1 MAESPTKLLSRRRDA
16 RLEASATR
24 GRLIVDDDGDLV
36 FTEAAAAGPE
46 PFLEQRLYPLDAVD
60 VKSVAW
66 CIMWGIAVGKGRTS
80 YWQNQQLGTPLNPAI
95 ADPTPVMTEA
105 ARRLGME
112 VFASIRMNDT
122 HDAFGKPHGRL
133 DYPLKLEHPEW
144 LLGDESRKGDFH
156 TAPEALMWSGLD
168 FEILQVRDDRLQW
181 IQRSAERYDVHGV
194 DLNFFRMPWLF
205 RRGRETHGTP
215 LMTDL
220 VRKAR
225 RILDDVSDAKG
236 MPVLLGVRVPGTVE
250 TCARVGIDVETWL
263 REDLVDRLLVGGG
276 YEPYTSPYE
285 ELVRLGHDHEVPV
298 YPCINCGLP
307 ELGSDAAFRGAAS
320 NIYQAGGDGIY
331 LWNYQYR
338 NAPRIGYGRPQ
349 PAVYELLRELA
360 SPQAL
365 ARGDKLFGVE
375 SADRVGPYAIASHPT
390 QLPIDLGD
398 RALKV
403 VRSLR
408 LRIGDDLDAAH
419 RDGRLDRAL
428 LTLALD
434 GIQPG
439 DSIAVQWNGA
449 RLSRPGEPVSTP
461 GGGSLAPSPLAGEG
475 WDEGDAV
482 SGGSLAPSPLA
493 GEGWDEGD
501 AVSGGSLAPSPLAGE
516 GWDEGVSVADN
527 GPMQMHWDVPADAV
541 KPGNNTLTV
550 WLDQRSPEARDA
562 VTLSEAWL
570 KATYK

>member
-1 MAESPTKLLSRRRDA
+1 MAESSSKSLGRRRDA
-16 RLEASATR
+16 RLKAAETR

-36 FTEAAAAGPE
+36 FSEAAEAGPG

-66 CIMWGIAVGKGRTS
+66 CIMWGIAVGEGQTS
-80 YWQNQQLGTPLNPAI
+80 YWQTQQLGMPLNPAI
-95 ADPTPVMTEA
+95 ADPTPVMTGA

-144 LLGDESRKGDFH
+144 LLGDESRRGDFKA
-156 TAPEALMWSGLD
+156 APEALTWSGLD
-168 FEILQVRDDRLQW
+168 FEVPQVRDDRLDW
-181 IQRSAERYDVHGV
+181 IRRSAERYDVHGV
-194 DLNFFRMPWLF
+194 DLNFFRMPWFF
-205 RRGRETHGTP
+205 RRGREAHGAP

-220 VRKAR
+220 VREAR
-225 RILDDVSDAKG
+225 RILDDVSEAKG
-236 MPVLLGVRVPGTVE
+236 EAMLLGVRVPGTVE
-250 TCARVGIDVETWL
+250 VCDRVGIDIETWL

-320 NIYQAGGDGIY
+320 NIYWAGGDGIY

-365 ARGDKLFGVE
+365 AHRDKLFGIENVE
-375 SADRVGPYAIASHPT
+375 RVGPYAIASHPT
-390 QLPIDLGD
+390 QLPLDLGS

-403 VRSLR
+403 VRSVR
-408 LRIGDDLDAAH
+408 LRVGDDLGAAQ
-419 RDGRLDRAL
+419 RDGRLDRAV

-434 GIQPG
+434 GVQPG
-439 DSIAVQWNGA
+439 DSIAVQVNGLRLLRSDRPATTGNRDDDSA
-449 RLSRPGEPVSTP
+449 RL
-461 GGGSLAPSPLAGEG
+461 
-475 WDEGDAV
+475 
-482 SGGSLAPSPLA
+482 
-493 GEGWDEGD
+493 
-501 AVSGGSLAPSPLAGE
+501 
-516 GWDEGVSVADN
+516 
-527 GPMQMHWDVPADAV
+527 HWDVPAEAAANGD
-541 KPGNNTLTV
+541 NTLTV
-550 WLDQRSPEARDA
+550 WIDQRSPQARDP
-562 VTLSEAWL
+562 VTLREAWL
-570 KATYK
+570 KATYR

>member
-1 MAESPTKLLSRRRDA
+1 MAESSIKLLSRRRAA
-16 RLEASATR
+16 RLKAAETR

-36 FTEAAAAGPE
+36 FTEAAAGPE
-46 PFLEQRLYPLDAVD
+46 SFLEQRLYPLDAVD

-66 CIMWGIAVGKGRTS
+66 CIMWGIAVGKGQTS
-80 YWQNQQLGTPLNPAI
+80 YWQTQQLGIPLNSAI

-122 HDAFGKPHGRL
+122 HDAFDKPHGRL

-144 LLGDESRKGDFH
+144 LLGDESRKGDFKA
-156 TAPEALMWSGLD
+156 APEALMWSGLD
-168 FEILQVRDDRLQW
+168 FEVPQVRDDRLGW
-181 IQRSAERYDVHGV
+181 ISRSAERYDVHGV
-194 DLNFFRMPWLF
+194 DLNFFRMPWFF
-205 RRGRETHGTP
+205 RRGREAEGTP

-225 RILDDVSDAKG
+225 RALDEVSEAKG
-236 MPVLLGVRVPGTVE
+236 APMLLGVRVPGTVE

-285 ELVRLGHDHEVPV
+285 ELVRLGHDHDVPV

-320 NIYQAGGDGIY
+320 NIYEAGGDGIY

-338 NAPRIGYGRPQ
+338 HAPRIGYGRPQ

-360 SPQAL
+360 SPQDL

-375 SADRVGPYAIASHPT
+375 NVERVGPYAIASHPT
-390 QLPIDLGD
+390 QLPLDLGS
-398 RALKV
+398 RALRV

-408 LRIGDDLDAAH
+408 LRVGDDLGAAH
-419 RDGRLDRAL
+419 REGRLDRAV

-434 GIQPG
+434 GVDPG
-439 DSIAVQWNGA
+439 DSVGVQVNGR
-449 RLSRPGEPVSTP
+449 RLSPSGEPGAEPNAGDDST
-461 GGGSLAPSPLAGEG
+461 
-475 WDEGDAV
+475 
-482 SGGSLAPSPLA
+482 
-493 GEGWDEGD
+493 
-501 AVSGGSLAPSPLAGE
+501 
-516 GWDEGVSVADN
+516 GVL
-527 GPMQMHWDVPADAV
+527 WDVPADAV
-541 KPGNNTLTV
+541 RPGDNTLTV
-550 WLDQRSPEARDA
+550 WIDERSRQARDT
-562 VTLSEAWL
+562 VTLNEAWL
-570 KATYK
+570 QVKYR

>member
-1 MAESPTKLLSRRRDA
+1 MFEVTGCDSTVVPAGAEPAPYSIRGTQRGGAGRLPLSGLLRRRRDA
-16 RLEASATR
+16 RLRAAETR

-66 CIMWGIAVGKGRTS
+66 CIMWGIAVGKDRTS
-80 YWQNQQLGTPLNPAI
+80 YWQNQQLGVPLNPAI
-95 ADPTPVMTEA
+95 ADPTPLMTEA
-105 ARRLGME
+105 ARRLGIE

-144 LLGDESRKGDFH
+144 LLGDESRGVDFH
-156 TAPEALMWSGLD
+156 AAPEALMWSGLD
-168 FEILQVRDDRLQW
+168 FEIPQVRDDRLRW
-181 IQRSAERYDVHGV
+181 IRRSAESYDVDGV
-194 DLNFFRMPWLF
+194 DLNFFRMPWFF
-205 RRGRETHGTP
+205 RRGREADGAP

-220 VRKAR
+220 VRAAR
-225 RILDDVSDAKG
+225 RVLDEVSEQKG
-236 MPVLLGVRVPGTVE
+236 SPVLLGVRVPGTVE

-263 REDLVDRLLVGGG
+263 REDLVDRLLIGGG
-276 YEPYTSPYE
+276 YEPYSSPYE
-285 ELVRLGHDHEVPV
+285 ELVQLGHDHDVPV

-320 NIYQAGGDGIY
+320 NVYHAGGDGIY

-365 ARGDKLFGVE
+365 ARRDKLFGVE
-375 SADRVGPYAIASHPT
+375 SAERVGPYAIASHPT
-390 QLPIDLGD
+390 QLPLDLGS

-403 VRSLR
+403 VRSVR
-408 LRIGDDLDAAH
+408 LRVGDDLAAAH
-419 RDGRLDRAL
+419 RDGTLDRAV

-434 GIQPG
+434 GVRPG
-439 DSIAVQWNGA
+439 DSIGVQVNGIS
-449 RLSRPGEPVSTP
+449 LSRPANP
-461 GGGSLAPSPLAGEG
+461 GSAPDPA
-475 WDEGDAV
+475 
-482 SGGSLAPSPLA
+482 
-493 GEGWDEGD
+493 
-501 AVSGGSLAPSPLAGE
+501 
-516 GWDEGVSVADN
+516 ADSS
-527 GPMQMHWDVPADAV
+527 QMHWHVPADALN
-541 KPGNNTLTV
+541 PGDNTLTM
-550 WLDQRSPEARDA
+550 WIDKRSPHAQDA
-562 VTLSEAWL
+562 VTLNEAWL
-570 KATYK
+570 QVTYR